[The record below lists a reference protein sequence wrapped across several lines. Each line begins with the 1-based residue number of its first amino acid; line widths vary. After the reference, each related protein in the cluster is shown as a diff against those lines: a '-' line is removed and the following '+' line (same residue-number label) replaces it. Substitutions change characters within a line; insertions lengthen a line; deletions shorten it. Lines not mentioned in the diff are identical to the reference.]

1 MRRITFLVFCVLLAL
16 MVAPVLAQDELSP
29 SSALVEL
36 RYEWQAHTEQVTSIV
51 FVPNTGHLVSTSSNG
66 TMRRRPIAMW
76 HVDNEEVTTVSG
88 AFEDVAGSGN
98 IPHIQLIRTDRMLAA
113 GFSASVTLFD
123 APTGRPIAGIPQTG
137 ATSAAFTPNLSV
149 GIVIGGMNG
158 VVGVWWVN
166 LPPGYL
172 QNEELPEDFRFNP
185 YFATLITA
193 TQIEHPI
200 HQVLADP
207 STDHIL
213 ILTSIGELYQYMLR
227 YDSDAHLNLVLENQ
241 NPATSENRIS
251 NHALA
256 VLHPQAP
263 HIAYVRSD
271 GEIVVYDYD
280 GQEYLHIYT
289 MPQSIGCIA
298 YVPDGSLLIIGEGS
312 DQGGLHLFDA
322 ETHELLA
329 TFFAGQPISSCAF
342 NADGS
347 LLATGYHNGKISLWN
362 TVWGE

>member
-1 MRRITFLVFCVLLAL
+1 MRRITFLVFCTLTLNLA
-16 MVAPVLAQDELSP
+16 PINAQDELSP

-36 RYEWQAHTEQVTSIV
+36 RYEWQAHTEQVTSMV

-66 TMRRRPIAMW
+66 TMQRRPITMW

-88 AFEDVAGSGN
+88 AFEDVAGVGN
-98 IPHIQLIRTDRMLAA
+98 IPHVQLIRTDQVLAA
-113 GFSASVTLFD
+113 GFGGSTTLFD
-123 APTGRPIAGIPQTG
+123 APTGRAIARIPQTWS
-137 ATSAAFTPNLSV
+137 TSVTSV
-149 GIVIGGMNG
+149 HLGTFVGGENGVIGL
-158 VVGVWWVN
+158 WSVN
-166 LPPGYL
+166 LPSNYRE
-172 QNEELPEDFRFNP
+172 NEELPEEFIFTPNQ
-185 YFATLITA
+185 AQLITA

-200 HQVLADP
+200 HQVLAES

-213 ILTSIGELYQYMLR
+213 VLTSIGELYQYVLHH
-227 YDSDAHLNLVLENQ
+227 DNDVHLNLVLENQ

-280 GQEYLHIYT
+280 NQEYLHIYT

-329 TFFAGQPISSCAF
+329 TFFAGQPISSCVF